1 MTSTIPAPVAK
12 FRTVYHTSGQVNIS
26 DKKLDGGWGSTL
38 ATIISKLS
46 FFNAVSSHVTVTQ
59 EEGQQPVFTAT
70 WNLAERMLST
80 AATGA
85 MVFFAHRL
93 CGRKG
98 IAYAALAQLGLS
110 LGSAIWKSSK
120 WATVQRGL
128 HLEQQKQFGVVTP
141 FAGVKR
147 ADETVIRS
155 HLESQVEEPLC
166 KALESEGTWSSYWSG
181 DGKQELSQ
189 AFKKIIG
196 EGGSAHLA
204 QFMCMY
210 KKCDDKAMQ
219 GVRELLG
226 KDIAAHLAE
235 NGNHRAE
242 VMPAIVSINVK
253 GDRRRVLAK
262 LVADI
267 IENVS
272 TLTAYK
278 TAEYCNSSPYPEVG
292 AAVFGALMRAHAK
305 KSKGADA
312 EGGLKE
318 VVAAFE
324 DKNLCAVAEVLPLDS
339 ITAFAEVV
347 GSSKAGENQ
356 WLIADIDGAMA
367 KTVSALINSDKTAES
382 KILVLTDL
390 KLAFENSALEKFA
403 NIRGAIDEA
412 FIAAVTQ
419 LDEPAD
425 SKVEESEDADS
436 AHVAKVTK
444 LEYIL
449 TASDNVL
456 KAMSKV
462 PGLSKELIDAF
473 GEAEFTPAKKQV
485 VVKAVFEMPGAL
497 VTHKEIAGFLLNHV
511 ATDRTKYSAEVKLL
525 VDQISTHLV
534 DGVEVDLVA
543 FLYTLATTTT
553 IQSAGRDEL
562 RSFIVTNL
570 LGSHATSIRDGINY
584 ARELKVGDEAS
595 AKLVFNEEDFK
606 RVYVDLSSNRSAQ
619 NLGVWIGSL
628 GDVTL
633 AKEVT
638 RSYLTQLQ
646 KQHKDTLGHLW
657 NSDQTEAKAA
667 VCAFFEGLGDFANT
681 IAEDAAAQISKFDAS
696 HFGDFISAA
705 VRDEAKKG
713 DGATY
718 PGAQDA
724 FAPIQAEL
732 EKLAK
737 PQPEPT
743 DYQAEE

>member
-1 MTSTIPAPVAK
+1 MASTIPAPVAK

-120 WATVQRGL
+120 WATVQREL

-147 ADETVIRS
+147 ADKAVIRS
-155 HLESQVEEPLC
+155 HLESKVMVPLN
-166 KALESEGTWSSYWSG
+166 KALESEGTWSKFWSG

-189 AFKKIIG
+189 AFKEIIG
-196 EGGSAHLA
+196 EGGSAHLTEFICTHKEYA
-204 QFMCMY
+204 NE
-210 KKCDDKAMQ
+210 AMKS
-219 GVRELLG
+219 VRELLG
-226 KDIAAHLAE
+226 KDIAAHLSE
-235 NGNHRAE
+235 NGNYRAE
-242 VMPAIVSINVK
+242 VMPAITSIQVE
-253 GDRRRVLAK
+253 DDQRFA
-262 LVADI
+262 VA
-267 IENVS
+267 EVAAAVVRNVS
-272 TLTAYK
+272 TLTAVK
-278 TAEYCNSSPYPEVG
+278 TAEHCNSSLYPEVG
-292 AAVFGALMRAHAK
+292 AAVFSALKGVHAK
-305 KSKGADA
+305 G
-312 EGGLKE
+312 ELKE
-318 VVAAFE
+318 VVEAFE
-324 DKNLCAVAEVLPLDS
+324 DKNLSAVAEVLPLDS

-367 KTVSALINSDKTAES
+367 KTVSALINSGKTAES
-382 KILVLTDL
+382 KIPVLTDL

-462 PGLSKELIDAF
+462 PGLSKELIEAC

-511 ATDRTKYSAEVKLL
+511 AMDLPKYSAEVKLL

-534 DGVEVDLVA
+534 DGVEVDVVA
-543 FLYTLATTTT
+543 FLYTLATTKN

-562 RSFIVTNL
+562 RSLIVSNL
-570 LGSHATSIRDGINY
+570 AGSNATLVGHGIKY
-584 ARELKVGDEAS
+584 ARELKVGDQAS

-606 RVYVDLSSNRSAQ
+606 KVYVDLSLNRSAQ
-619 NLGVWIGSL
+619 DLGVWIDSL
-628 GDVTL
+628 SDVAL

-638 RSYLTQLQ
+638 LSYIRQLQ
-646 KQHKDTLGHLW
+646 QMHYKTRGYVW
-657 NSDQTEAKAA
+657 NSDQADTKAA
-667 VCAFFEGLGDFANT
+667 VCAFFEGLGDFAET
-681 IAEDAAAQISKFDAS
+681 VAKDAAAQISKLDAP
-696 HFGDFISAA
+696 HFANFVMAA
-705 VRDEAKKG
+705 VEEEAKKG
-713 DGATY
+713 DDATY

-724 FAPIQAEL
+724 FAPIKAEL

-737 PQPEPT
+737 PQPEGDT
-743 DYQAEE
+743 GEVKA